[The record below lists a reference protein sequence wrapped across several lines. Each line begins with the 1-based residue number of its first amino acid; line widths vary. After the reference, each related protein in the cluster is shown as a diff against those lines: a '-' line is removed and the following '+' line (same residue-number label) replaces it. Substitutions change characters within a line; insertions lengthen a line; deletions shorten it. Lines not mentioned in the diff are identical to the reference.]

1 MVADRQRK
9 VRLLAIEEEMARL
22 EVEMLIEM
30 RSGYLGMGL
39 FKSSKAD
46 IDRFVTRYL
55 NPTLSHIGLG
65 EFSQD
70 PNISTVCNRFKSR
83 EFVAMAGGKITP
95 TAIWQGVVGDTE
107 VYVFFRVSLGKGS
120 WYVFRAS
127 DIGQLELKESDFVE
141 IWATDAVESE
151 AVLFTKQRPL
161 GEAIQIAA
169 GVEVV
174 WPPYVYTATS
184 VQGTVRPSNAKP
196 TPSRPAQVPASG
208 RGSFSQVVNTVRN
221 SASSPP
227 RVPPPTPAVASAPAR
242 PSAPPPVAAPPARPS
257 ALPVGKR

>member
-22 EVEMLIEM
+22 EVEMLMEM
-30 RSGYLGMGL
+30 RGGYLGMGL

-70 PNISTVCNRFKSR
+70 PNISTVCNKFKSR

-95 TAIWQGVVGDTE
+95 TAIWTGVVGITE
-107 VYVFFRVSLGKGS
+107 VYVFFWASYGKGR

-127 DIGQLELKESDFVE
+127 DIDQLELKQSDFVE
-141 IWATDAVESE
+141 IWNTDSVESE
-151 AVLFTKQRPL
+151 AVLFPKQREVGRAL
-161 GEAIQIAA
+161 QIAG

-174 WPPYVYTATS
+174 WPEYAYTATS

-196 TPSRPAQVPASG
+196 IPPRPAQVPASG
-208 RGSFSQVVNTVRN
+208 GGGSFSRMANAVRN
-221 SASSPP
+221 SVSPA
-227 RVPPPTPAVASAPAR
+227 RVPPPGPAVAP
-242 PSAPPPVAAPPARPS
+242 PPARPAAPPPARS
-257 ALPVGKR
+257 PAKR